1 MLGVELPSGVCVP
14 LSDESRLAEALRPIV
29 AGLQLRAL
37 PGADDHAVALEA
49 GEAGGCLLALLTI
62 WCTAP

>member
-14 LSDESRLAEALRPIV
+14 LSDESRLEEALRPIA
-29 AGLQLRAL
+29 AGAKLRAL

-49 GEAGGCLLALLTI
+49 GEAGGRLLAQLNI
-62 WCTAP
+62 W